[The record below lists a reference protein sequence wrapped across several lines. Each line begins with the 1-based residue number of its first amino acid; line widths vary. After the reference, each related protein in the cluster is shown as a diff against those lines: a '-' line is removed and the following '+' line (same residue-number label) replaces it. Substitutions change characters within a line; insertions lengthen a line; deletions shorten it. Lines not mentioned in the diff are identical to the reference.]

1 MSARLNTIARCGRL
15 DAGVRRIDIP
25 ADKVQGHVAR
35 QAEVASPTT
44 LNWGTSALAAEAQSW
59 S

>member
-15 DAGVRRIDIP
+15 DAGVRRIDTP
-25 ADKVQGHVAR
+25 ADEVQGHVAR
-35 QAEVASPTT
+35 HAEVASSTT
-44 LNWGTSALAAEAQSW
+44 LKRETAAFVAEAQSW